1 MGAGMKTVV
10 YSVLLVLLL
19 LCAGWQAVR
28 VASNK
33 LDTRIAKFNKDS
45 EDLIQG
51 LQQYKEFVGAYPLGN
66 NVDVVKSLLGQGD
79 KKVLILAIRKSDVNS
94 KGEVVDPWGT
104 PMKFYI
110 SGDSLLIRSAGPNKA
125 WEDST
130 VLTTDDL
137 FRSNN

>member
-1 MGAGMKTVV
+1 MKTVV
-10 YSVLLVLLL
+10 YSVLLVVLLVG
-19 LCAGWQAVR
+19 AGWQAVR
-28 VASNK
+28 FAGRRFDSQ
-33 LDTRIAKFNKDS
+33 IAKFNKDA

-51 LQQYKEFVGAYPLGN
+51 LQQFKEFVGAYPLGN
-66 NVDVVKSLLGQGD
+66 NVDVVKSLLGQSE
-79 KKVLILAIRKSDVNS
+79 KKVLILAVRKSDINS

-130 VLTTDDL
+130 VMTSDDL

>member
-1 MGAGMKTVV
+1 MRTIV
-10 YSVLLVLLL
+10 YSALLVVLLL
-19 LCAGWQAVR
+19 GAGWQAVSMTR
-28 VASNK
+28 SK
-33 LDTRIAKFNKDS
+33 LDSRVAKFNKDA

-66 NVDVVKSLLGQGD
+66 NVEVVKALLGQSD
-79 KKVLILAIRKSDVNS
+79 KKVLILAVRKSDINS

-130 VLTTDDL
+130 VMTSDDL

>member
-1 MGAGMKTVV
+1 MKTVV
-10 YSVLLVLLL
+10 YSLLLVLLIL
-19 LCAGWQAVR
+19 GAGWQAVR
-28 VASNK
+28 VVSK
-33 LDTRIAKFNKDS
+33 RMDTNIAKFNKES

-66 NVDVVKSLLGQGD
+66 NVDVVKSLLGQTD
-79 KKVLILAIRKSDVNS
+79 KKVLILAVRKSSINS

-104 PMKFYI
+104 PLKFYI
-110 SGDSLLIRSAGPNKA
+110 SGDSLLIRSAGPNQA

-130 VLTTDDL
+130 VETSDDL

>member
-1 MGAGMKTVV
+1 MKTIV
-10 YSVLLVLLL
+10 YSILLVLLL
-19 LCAGWQAVR
+19 VGAGWQAVR
-28 VASNK
+28 VASNR
-33 LDTRIAKFNKDS
+33 LDTRIAKFNKDA

-66 NVDVVKSLLGQGD
+66 NKDVVKSLLGQSD
-79 KKVLILAIRKSDVNS
+79 KKVLILAVRKSDINS

-130 VLTTDDL
+130 VMTSDDL

>member
-1 MGAGMKTVV
+1 MKTVV
-10 YSVLLVLLL
+10 YSLLLVLVLVG
-19 LCAGWQAVR
+19 AGWQAVR
-28 VASNK
+28 VVGRRF
-33 LDTRIAKFNKDS
+33 DPQIAKFNKDS

-51 LQQYKEFVGAYPLGN
+51 LQQFKEFVGAYPLGN
-66 NVDVVKSLLGQGD
+66 NVDVVKSLLGQSD
-79 KKVLILAIRKSDVNS
+79 KKVLILAVRKSDINS

-130 VLTTDDL
+130 VLTSDDL

>member
-1 MGAGMKTVV
+1 MKTVV

-19 LCAGWQAVR
+19 LGAGWQAVR

-33 LDTRIAKFNKDS
+33 LDTRIAKFNKDA

-51 LQQYKEFVGAYPLGN
+51 LQQFKEFVGAYPLGN
-66 NVDVVKSLLGQGD
+66 NVDVVKSLLGQSD
-79 KKVLILAIRKSDVNS
+79 KKVLILAIRKSDINS

-130 VLTTDDL
+130 VLTSDDL

>member
-1 MGAGMKTVV
+1 MKTVI

-19 LCAGWQAVR
+19 VGAGWQAVR
-28 VASNK
+28 VVGSR
-33 LDTRIAKFNKDS
+33 LDSRVAKFNKDA

-51 LQQYKEFVGAYPLGN
+51 LQQFKEFVGAYPLGN
-66 NVDVVKSLLGQGD
+66 NVDVVKSLLGQSD
-79 KKVLILAIRKSDVNS
+79 KKVLILAVRKSDINS

-130 VLTTDDL
+130 VMTSDDL

>member
-1 MGAGMKTVV
+1 MKTVV

-19 LCAGWQAVR
+19 IGAGWQAVH
-28 VASNK
+28 VASNR
-33 LDTRIAKFNKDS
+33 LDTRIAKFNKDA

-66 NVDVVKSLLGQGD
+66 NVDVVKSLLGQSD
-79 KKVLILAIRKSDVNS
+79 KKVLILAVRKSDINS
-94 KGEVVDPWGT
+94 KGEVVDPWST

-130 VLTTDDL
+130 VMSSDDL

>member
-1 MGAGMKTVV
+1 MPDMKTVV
-10 YSVLLVLLL
+10 YSILLVLLL
-19 LCAGWQAVR
+19 VGAGWQAFR

-33 LDTRIAKFNKDS
+33 LDTRIAKFNKDA

-51 LQQYKEFVGAYPLGN
+51 LQQFKEFVGAYPLGN
-66 NVDVVKSLLGQGD
+66 NQDVVKSLLGQSD
-79 KKVLILAIRKSDVNS
+79 KKVLILAIRKSDINS

-130 VLTTDDL
+130 IMTSDDL

>member
-1 MGAGMKTVV
+1 MKTVV
-10 YSVLLVLLL
+10 YSLLLVLLL
-19 LCAGWQAVR
+19 VGAGWQAVR
-28 VASNK
+28 VVSDR
-33 LDTRIAKFNKDS
+33 LDSRIAKFNKDAD
-45 EDLIQG
+45 DLIQG
-51 LQQYKEFVGAYPLGN
+51 LQQYKEFVGAYPVGN
-66 NVDVVKSLLGQGD
+66 NVDVVKSLLGQSD
-79 KKVLILAIRKSDVNS
+79 KKVLILAVRKSDINS

-130 VLTTDDL
+130 VRTSDDL

>member
-1 MGAGMKTVV
+1 MKTFV
-10 YSVLLVLLL
+10 YSILLVLLL
-19 LCAGWQAVR
+19 IGAGWQAVR
-28 VASNK
+28 TASNR
-33 LDTRIAKFNKDS
+33 LDTRVAKFNKDA

-66 NVDVVKSLLGQGD
+66 NKDVVKSLLGQSD
-79 KKVLILAIRKSDVNS
+79 KKVLILAVRKSDINS

-130 VLTTDDL
+130 VMTSDDL

>member
-1 MGAGMKTVV
+1 MKTVV

-19 LCAGWQAVR
+19 IGAGWQAVN
-28 VASNK
+28 VASNR
-33 LDTRIAKFNKDS
+33 LDTRIAKFNKDA

-51 LQQYKEFVGAYPLGN
+51 LQQFKEFVGAYPLGN
-66 NVDVVKSLLGQGD
+66 NRDVVKSLLGQSE
-79 KKVLILAIRKSDVNS
+79 KKVLILAVRKSDINS

-130 VLTTDDL
+130 VISSDDL